1 MRYLLLLLVLV
12 CAFGCGQDDVKDRI
26 PTPKIVG
33 GTSNLK
39 TTPDDPFPKYESG
52 FKVFNSDKNERFEK
66 KALDKIGVDINTDSP
81 LEAMEKAMMDME

>member
-1 MRYLLLLLVLV
+1 MLLLVLF

-26 PTPKIVG
+26 PSPKIVE

-52 FKVFNSDKNERFEK
+52 SKAFNPDKNERFEK
-66 KALDKIGVDINTDSP
+66 KALDKIGVDVNTDSP
-81 LEAMEKAMMDME
+81 LEAMEKAMKNME